1 MTAHAM
7 FGDRAKC
14 LESGMNDYVS
24 KPIDRKKLFT
34 ALRKNIHKHKR
45 ENPPYEIENS
55 PFKIPKLPGLNIEE
69 GLERLGGVWSL
80 YVDILEVFC
89 ISQEKFGREFRSL
102 IEKKD
107 FESARVKIHGFKGA
121 AGNVSA
127 TDLSTA
133 AKALEDA
140 CKSENK
146 DQILNILP
154 LVEVSFAQV
163 VASFEKLSVSPETGE
178 DISQPSETD
187 IAPPDSSNFFEL
199 IEKLDKS
206 LQNADP
212 VESEYWLREISACL
226 SSDPSD
232 KKELEYLIQ
241 QIGDYNFDDARAVL
255 SRFNQKR
262 MRDEG

>member
-163 VASFEKLSVSPETGE
+163 VASFEKLSVLPEIGE
-178 DISQPSETD
+178 DIPQPSETD

-199 IEKLDKS
+199 TEKLDKS
-206 LQNADP
+206 LLNADP
-212 VESEYWLREISACL
+212 VESEYWLREINACL

-232 KKELEYLIQ
+232 KKELECLIQ
-241 QIGDYNFDDARAVL
+241 QVSDYNFDDARAVL
-255 SRFNQKR
+255 SRFKQKR
-262 MRDEG
+262 MKE